1 MKLELLQG
9 QYSSNDIIDI
19 VSKIIQVKINYHEQ
33 KISNSDN
40 EEDIEQRE
48 KKIKGLQ
55 EKLQEIR
62 LNLKNKNAIFSE
74 GQFNFSV

>member
-33 KISNSDN
+33 KISSCDN

-74 GQFNFSV
+74 GQFNFSI

>member
-74 GQFNFSV
+74 GQFNFSI

>member
-62 LNLKNKNAIFSE
+62 LNLKNKNSIFSE

>member
-33 KISNSDN
+33 KISSSDN
-40 EEDIEQRE
+40 EEDIELRE

>member
-33 KISNSDN
+33 KISSSDN

-62 LNLKNKNAIFSE
+62 LNLKNKNSIFSE

>member
-40 EEDIEQRE
+40 EEDIELRE

>member
-33 KISNSDN
+33 KISSSDN

>member
-1 MKLELLQG
+1 MKVELLQG

-62 LNLKNKNAIFSE
+62 LNLKNKNSIFSE

>member
-48 KKIKGLQ
+48 KKRSEEHTSELQ
-55 EKLQEIR
+55 
-62 LNLKNKNAIFSE
+62 SH
-74 GQFNFSV
+74 

>member
-33 KISNSDN
+33 KISSSDN

-74 GQFNFSV
+74 GQFNFSI

>member
-19 VSKIIQVKINYHEQ
+19 VSKITQVKINYHEQ
-33 KISNSDN
+33 KISSSDN

-62 LNLKNKNAIFSE
+62 LNLKNKNSIFSE